1 MLAPFAAIADVIA
14 VYGTLNDDQTATVPG
29 LIAEAMG
36 KLRSETRDAGVDLD
50 AVIWADPVKMVL
62 AKAAVTN
69 AVKRVLTNT
78 DGASRVSYSI
88 DDYREDVTYDD
99 ATNGPKIIYIDP
111 ADLSGLIPKK
121 RGKWGTI
128 RMGAAL

>member
-1 MLAPFAAIADVIA
+1 MLAPFVAIADVIA
-14 VYGTLNDDQTATVPG
+14 VYGTLNGDQTATVPG

-50 AVIWADPVKMVL
+50 AVIWADPIKMVL

-78 DGASRVSYSI
+78 EGASRVSYSI

-99 ATNGPKIIYIDP
+99 STSGPKIIYIDP
-111 ADLSGLIPKK
+111 ADLSGLVPKK